1 MGPGWGGV
9 RWGADLLVLSEAQDG
24 LEHAAVE
31 DLLEKLVRERALGA
45 ECALLERHVL
55 LGLGVEG
62 RVFDEAVDED
72 LASEWQASKRAS
84 R

>member
-1 MGPGWGGV
+1 MV
-9 RWGADLLVLSEAQDG
+9 HKVA
-24 LEHAAVE
+24 
-31 DLLEKLVRERALGA
+31 RALGA

>member
-1 MGPGWGGV
+1 MDHGGSWWIMV
-9 RWGADLLVLSEAQDG
+9 DHGGSWWIMVDHGGSWWIMVHKVA
-24 LEHAAVE
+24 
-31 DLLEKLVRERALGA
+31 RALGA